1 MGGQLKGTGFL
12 SGVIKIF
19 HRFFFLLL
27 LLLLLLLFGYA
38 IRLVGS

>member
-19 HRFFFLLL
+19 HRFFFNYYYYCCCLAML
-27 LLLLLLLFGYA
+27 
-38 IRLVGS
+38 

>member
-19 HRFFFLLL
+19 HRFLLLL